1 MPRPELYP
9 VKKIIGFTEAMLKQ
23 IDQWRGKQTPIPT
36 ASDAIRHLIDVG
48 LKAEGRKR

>member
-9 VKKIIGFTEAMLKQ
+9 VKKIIGFTESMLEK
-23 IDQWRGKQTPIPT
+23 IDKWRGKQKTIPT

-48 LKAEGRKR
+48 LRAEDRKK